1 MIGRVRIV
9 SVDSVSLTEK
19 EIASY
24 RSDGYLIKNGMS
36 NQELSNALLQTFIK
50 ILEKYS
56 PEFSPALL
64 ECTAWDDPLLSE
76 AVISFRQEH
85 RSLFGIFYDALQNS
99 SVLQALFTDSDL
111 YSTVATL
118 LDDDA
123 YSLSS
128 TGHMLRVDV
137 PEDTRNTL
145 DWHQDSA
152 YYKQNQIGDHGC
164 VVLLPLVDIGPD
176 NGSPVILV
184 GSHREGVL
192 AHELRKDGRQC
203 SEKFTIPERIIEKY
217 RSVSIAAKK
226 GDLVF
231 CQMNLIHR
239 SGFNSSVGVRFSAGI
254 RFHKTLA
261 ADFLPGRLIY
271 EPNKT
276 AEQQLASVAAD

>member
-1 MIGRVRIV
+1 MDGLMVRA
-9 SVDSVSLTEK
+9 DKMSLTEQV
-19 EIASY
+19 IAAY
-24 RSDGYLIKNGMS
+24 RNDRYLIKNGMS
-36 NQELSNALLQTFIK
+36 NRELSSALLRTFIK
-50 ILEKYS
+50 ILKKYS

-76 AVISFRQEH
+76 AVIAFRQEH

-99 SVLQALFTDSDL
+99 SILQALFTDSDL
-111 YSTVATL
+111 YSTAATL

-123 YSLSS
+123 YTVSS

-137 PEDTRNTL
+137 PDDTRNTL

-176 NGSPVILV
+176 NGSLMILV

-217 RSVSIAAKK
+217 RSVSIVVEK
-226 GDLVF
+226 GALVF

-239 SGFNSSVGVRFSAGI
+239 SGFNSSVGARFSAGI

-276 AEQQLASVAAD
+276 AEQQLASAAANQ